1 MNKNNINSSYS
12 AAFTAGALLYQ
23 EMNSVLHLLM
33 QPNGE
38 ELMKDEIKK
47 NEFLNVASINTRKRY
62 VPELIRR
69 YKAVPVSF
77 WQDYLSFSEK
87 AQRVALFYVVMKTYK
102 LIWDFHINVTIPK
115 WKSFDPTITKEDLN
129 LRYNEIAG
137 NDEFVASWSE
147 LTQNKIISVYLHIL
161 HQAGMRQ
168 EGKSDLKQPD
178 LTDEEYLYYLKINEP
193 WFLDA
198 CLLHAYQVESIKSL
212 L

>member
-115 WKSFDPTITKEDLN
+115 WKSFDSTITKEVT
-129 LRYNEIAG
+129 R
-137 NDEFVASWSE
+137 NDTSIYEFVIRIANTNSLALSKI
-147 LTQNKIISVYLHIL
+147 QFNK
-161 HQAGMRQ
+161 R
-168 EGKSDLKQPD
+168 EGNI
-178 LTDEEYLYYLKINEP
+178 EEE
-193 WFLDA
+193 
-198 CLLHAYQVESIKSL
+198 
-212 L
+212 